1 MIFNFYLSNHDH
13 ESYLIN
19 ELYATYFF
27 HPLILFIRK
36 RNKITIPALSIQ
48 LVAARV
54 ARGVHR
60 VVHGG
65 AGTDAVDTTGRAISR
80 QESRF
85 DSTSKTNKPYLMTIQ
100 DLTQEM
106 ELLLHAV
113 SELSFISE
121 FNPA

>member
-1 MIFNFYLSNHDH
+1 MVGLGPMPWIL
-13 ESYLIN
+13 LG
-19 ELYATYFF
+19 ELF
-27 HPLILFIRK
+27 P
-36 RNKITIPALSIQ
+36 
-48 LVAARV
+48 
-54 ARGVHR
+54 G
-60 VVHGG
+60 
-65 AGTDAVDTTGRAISR
+65 
-80 QESRF
+80 ESRF